1 MNCCGETLRVTRLIF
16 NANGNYKRVEFG
28 LCQECGKPQT
38 LVYSMDKTGK
48 GREKRFTGGAAVK
61 EFKRYQKL
69 KNNTKQGGKS
79 NQNVYYGDF
88 RKTRKKDKNGI
99 PVYLQLKK
107 NFNGDYIVLNEIQ
120 TVIHSG

>member
-48 GREKRFTGGAAVK
+48 DREKRFTGGAAIK
-61 EFKRYQKL
+61 EFRRYQNL
-69 KNNTKQGGKS
+69 KNNTKQGSKS

-88 RKTRKKDKNGI
+88 RKTRKRDKNGI

>member
-1 MNCCGETLRVTRLIF
+1 MDCCGETLRVTRLIF

-28 LCQECGKPQT
+28 LCQVCGKPQT
-38 LVYSMDKTGK
+38 LVYSMNKTGRD
-48 GREKRFTGGAAVK
+48 REKRFIGDTAVK
-61 EFKRYQKL
+61 EFRRYQRL
-69 KNNTKQGGKS
+69 KCSTKQGNKR

-99 PVYLQLKK
+99 PVYLQLRK
-107 NFNGDYIVLNEIQ
+107 NFNGDYVILNEIQ

>member
-38 LVYSMDKTGK
+38 LVYSMNKTGRD
-48 GREKRFTGGAAVK
+48 REKRFIGDTAVK
-61 EFKRYQKL
+61 EFRRYQRL
-69 KNNTKQGGKS
+69 KYSIKQGSKI

-88 RKTRKKDKNGI
+88 RKTRKRDKNGI